1 MFGNAEECSIIIH
14 LIYVYK
20 FLEGDICLCVCF
32 ATYSF
37 LFPLLL
43 PLFLSFA
50 GHILFYTSTN

>member
-14 LIYVYK
+14 FYK

-37 LFPLLL
+37 FISSSSPSFSVFCRSY
-43 PLFLSFA
+43 PFLYE
-50 GHILFYTSTN
+50 H